1 MWRTGN
7 RTRSLSLLA
16 LLAGQA
22 ANAGAPQI
30 VATASNSMEILAP
43 SAVDMSGATIGTIT
57 IENGSIFDL
66 DNPAEDKALYRFAN
80 RAHVTTRA
88 DVIEAQLLF
97 ESGDEFSVQKI
108 KESERLL
115 RTNRYI
121 QEVSIEPVLTETG
134 KVDIDITTS
143 DVWTLIPKLDISRSG
158 GENKSS
164 IGVKEMNL
172 LGTGMAVEVQFRSDV
187 DRDSTSLRFNDR
199 NIGHS
204 RYSISTYLADN
215 SDGHHHFLQ
224 FGQPFYSLD
233 SRTAKGITVLDIDQI
248 DSLYDR
254 GEQIA
259 DYRHQARQFDFFT
272 GWSNGLHNGWTKRFS
287 AGLALDEHEFS
298 STPGAEIPSPLVP
311 DNRRLV
317 YPFVGIEWLQDK
329 FEKASNLDQIDRT
342 EDRFLG
348 TRVSARLGL
357 ASADVGSDRDAW
369 ILNAAAQTGFG
380 SSAKNSLLLGAN
392 FDSRVESGDFQNLT
406 LDVSARYFRRQS
418 EHRLLYVGLTGTFG
432 QDLDMDQHLLLGG
445 ETGLRGY
452 PLRYQSG
459 DKQALLTVEQRFFSD
474 WYPFRLVH
482 VGGAVFFDV
491 GRAWGETPVSAL
503 PNEWLRDVGFGLRL
517 GNARSG
523 LGRMTHIDIAFPLD
537 GDSDISDL
545 QFLISTKKSF

>member
-1 MWRTGN
+1 MRAGVTFQPKWV
-7 RTRSLSLLA
+7 LPILLA
-16 LLAGQA
+16 FQPVNADSATELAS
-22 ANAGAPQI
+22 
-30 VATASNSMEILAP
+30 VAVSSSLAK
-43 SAVDMSGATIGTIT
+43 MSGAPIRTIT

-66 DNPAEDKALYRFAN
+66 DDPAENKALYRFAN
-80 RAHVTTRA
+80 RTHVTTRA

-97 ESGDEFSVQKI
+97 EPGDEFSVQKI
-108 KESERLL
+108 NESERLL

-121 QEVSIEPVLTETG
+121 QEASIEPVLTESG
-134 KVDIDITTS
+134 SVDINVTTS
-143 DVWTLIPKLDISRSG
+143 DVWTLVPKLDISRSG

-172 LGTGMAVEVQFRSDV
+172 LGTGMAVEVQFKSDV
-187 DRDSTSLRFNDR
+187 DRDSTSVRFIDR

-204 RYSISTYLADN
+204 RYAISTRLADN
-215 SDGHHHFLQ
+215 SDGHHRYLQ
-224 FGQPFYSLD
+224 FGKPFYSLD
-233 SRTAKGITVLDIDQI
+233 SRDANGISALDIDQI
-248 DSLYDR
+248 DSFYDR
-254 GEQIA
+254 GEQLS
-259 DYRHQARQFDFFT
+259 DYRHQARQFDLLT
-272 GWSNGLHNGWTKRFS
+272 GWSKGLRNGWAKRFS
-287 AGLALDEHEFS
+287 AGLAFEDHEFS
-298 STPGAEIPSPLVP
+298 SAPGAESRSTLVP

-317 YPFVGIEWLQDK
+317 YPFVGVDWLQDR
-329 FEKASNLDQIDRT
+329 FEKASNLDQINRT

-357 ASADVGSDRDAW
+357 ASADAGSDRDAW
-369 ILNAAAQTGFG
+369 ILNAAAQKGFG

-392 FDSRVESGDFQNLT
+392 FDTRVESGDFQNLT

-432 QDLDMDQHLLLGG
+432 QDLDMDQLLLLGG

-491 GRAWGETPVSAL
+491 GRAWGESPVSSL
-503 PNEWLRDVGFGLRL
+503 ENEWLRDVGFGLRL
-517 GNARSG
+517 GNTRSG
-523 LGRMTHIDIAFPLD
+523 LGRMTHIDVAFPLD

-545 QFLISTKKSF
+545 QFLVSTKKSF

>member
-1 MWRTGN
+1 MRAEVTFQPKWV
-7 RTRSLSLLA
+7 LPILLA
-16 LLAGQA
+16 FHPV
-22 ANAGAPQI
+22 NADSATEVGS
-30 VATASNSMEILAP
+30 VAVSSGFTK
-43 SAVDMSGATIGTIT
+43 MSGAPIGTIT

-80 RAHVTTRA
+80 HAHMTTRA

-115 RTNRYI
+115 RSNRYI

-134 KVDIDITTS
+134 NVDINVTTS

-172 LGTGMAVEVQFRSDV
+172 LGTGMAVEVQFKTDV
-187 DRDSTSLRFNDR
+187 DRDSTSLRFIDR

-204 RYSISTYLADN
+204 RYAISTRLADN

-233 SRTAKGITVLDIDQI
+233 SRVAKGFTALDFDQI
-248 DSLYDR
+248 DSFYDR

-259 DYRHQARQFDFFT
+259 DYRHQARQFDLFT
-272 GWSNGLHNGWTKRFS
+272 GWSKGLQNGWTKRFS
-287 AGLALDEHEFS
+287 AGLALDDHEFS
-298 STPGAEIPSPLVP
+298 SAPGVEIPSPLIP

-317 YPFVGIEWLQDK
+317 YPFVGVEWLQDR
-329 FEKASNLDQIDRT
+329 FEKASNLDQINRT

-357 ASADVGSDRDAW
+357 ASADAGSDRDAW

-406 LDVSARYFRRQS
+406 LDISARYFRRQS
-418 EHRLLYVGLTGTFG
+418 EHRLFYVGLTGTFG
-432 QDLDMDQHLLLGG
+432 QNLDMDQLLLLGG

-491 GRAWGETPVSAL
+491 GRAWGESPVSSL

-517 GNARSG
+517 GNTRSG
-523 LGRMTHIDIAFPLD
+523 LGRMTHIDVAFPLD

>member
-1 MWRTGN
+1 MWKTGN
-7 RTRSLSLLA
+7 RTGSLSMLV

-22 ANAGAPQI
+22 AIADPPPI
-30 VATASNSMEILAP
+30 VATASNSMEILAT
-43 SAVDMSGATIGTIT
+43 SVVDMSGASIGTIT

-97 ESGDEFSVQKI
+97 ESGDEFSTQKI

-121 QEVSIEPVLTETG
+121 QEASIEPVLTESG
-134 KVDIDITTS
+134 DVDINVTTS
-143 DVWTLIPKLDISRSG
+143 DVWTLMPRLDLSRSG
-158 GENKSS
+158 GKNKFA
-164 IGVKEMNL
+164 IGVNEMNL
-172 LGTGMAVEVQFRSDV
+172 LGTGMAVELLFKSGV
-187 DRDSTSLRFNDR
+187 DRDSTSVRFIDR
-199 NIGHS
+199 NIGRS
-204 RYSISTYLADN
+204 RYAISMQLADN
-215 SDGHHHFLQ
+215 SDGHHRYLQ
-224 FGQPFYSLD
+224 LGKPFYSLD
-233 SRTAKGITVLDIDQI
+233 SRDAKGIGAFDIDQI
-248 DSLYDR
+248 DSFYDR
-254 GEQIA
+254 GELIS
-259 DYRHQARQFDFFT
+259 DYRHQAREFDLFA
-272 GWSNGLHNGWTKRFS
+272 GWSKGLHNGWTKRFS

-298 STPGAEIPSPLVP
+298 STPGAEVPSPLVP

-317 YPFVGIEWLQDK
+317 YPFVGIEWLQDR
-329 FEKASNLDQIDRT
+329 FEKASNLDQINRI

-357 ASADVGSDRDAW
+357 ASADAGSDRDAW

-392 FDSRVESGDFQNLT
+392 FDSRVESGNFQNLS
-406 LDVSARYFRRQS
+406 LDVSAKYFRRQS
-418 EHRLLYVGLTGTFG
+418 DHRLLYVSLTGTFG
-432 QDLDMDQHLLLGG
+432 QNLDMDQHLLLGG

-459 DKQALLTVEQRFFSD
+459 DKQALLTIEQRFFSD
-474 WYPFRLVH
+474 WFPFRLFH

-491 GRAWGETPVSAL
+491 GRAWGESPVSSL
-503 PNEWLRDVGFGLRL
+503 ENEWLRDVGFGLRL

-523 LGRMTHIDIAFPLD
+523 LGRMAHIDVAFPLD
-537 GDSDISDL
+537 GDRDISNL
-545 QFLISTKKSF
+545 QLLISTRKSF